1 MQVLGKPTELNKV
14 TLMWILWHQGI
25 QGNEEAD
32 KLAKLGVTEVPPN
45 QFIAISFSVGE
56 KLIKQHLELKHE
68 ARWLTALATDSPK
81 CW

>member
-1 MQVLGKPTELNKV
+1 MLGKLTELNKI

-32 KLAKLGVTEVPPN
+32 KLAKPGATEVPPN

-56 KLIKQHLELKHE
+56 KLIKQHLKLKHE
-68 ARWLTALATDSPK
+68 ARWLIVLATDSPK